1 MTIELSAV
9 YIIVASLSILAGAI
23 GMWVK
28 VQNELT
34 KIKSRV
40 YYLETKDNELKTML
54 TDVMA
59 KLQHIEIL
67 LAENQIKRK

>member
-1 MTIELSAV
+1 MTITLSAV
-9 YIIVASLSILAGAI
+9 YIIIASLSILIGAI

-54 TDVMA
+54 TDVMS